1 MHLKSI
7 PILPEQLG
15 VPGGD
20 QRLNLRGPAD
30 RVGRRGREIWSGF
43 AWLSQDGKS
52 RPLSNGI
59 QPKNGRKMPG
69 SRREGRRG
77 REIWSGFAWLSQDGK
92 SRPLSNGIQPKNG
105 RKMPGSRSLANL
117 DRSGRP
123 NGRKVFSRKTVGKC
137 QAPAAWQIS
146 TVLGGPTGG
155 SPPERNP
162 PEGSPTEGNPTEER
176 GRRRRPL
183 QV

>member
-20 QRLNLRGPAD
+20 KRLNLRGPAD
-30 RVGRRGREIWSGF
+30 REGPGGGGDGGRGGAGAGRRRGADRGQGVRREKWSGF
-43 AWLSQDGKS
+43 AWLLQRGKS
-52 RPLSNGI
+52 RPFSDGFRL
-59 QPKNGRKMPG
+59 KNGRETPG
-69 SRREGRRG
+69 CSRVVNPNHSE
-77 REIWSGFAWLSQDGK
+77 
-92 SRPLSNGIQPKNG
+92 
-105 RKMPGSRSLANL
+105 
-117 DRSGRP
+117 RP
-123 NGRKVFSRKTVGKC
+123 NPVVLVAKCLAVAAWKIPTTFKRYSAEKTVAKR

-155 SPPERNP
+155 
-162 PEGSPTEGNPTEER
+162 NPTEER

-183 QV
+183 QVR